1 MGSVLGLRG
10 KLLVVGGG
18 YRGGF
23 CEKLPE
29 ASPMSHKASASWLW
43 DGPGAG
49 QGQANQRWWQH
60 LCDNIVKKGKKK
72 LRGDDSRERGAR
84 RCERNNS
91 ADTKVTEEGAGRRCS
106 RCRSRESS
114 LATRDEGNGEG
125 GPRRFTVEQRS
136 TCSPW
141 KGPHARARRYLKKA
155 VTLWGACTGA
165 GSCQDLWTRGERSPI
180 QSRFAG
186 QACDPMGN

>member
-1 MGSVLGLRG
+1 VLETL
-10 KLLVVGGG
+10 
-18 YRGGF
+18 
-23 CEKLPE
+23 EQEP
-29 ASPMSHKASASWLW
+29 
-43 DGPGAG
+43 
-49 QGQANQRWWQH
+49 
-60 LCDNIVKKGKKK
+60 
-72 LRGDDSRERGAR
+72 
-84 RCERNNS
+84 
-91 ADTKVTEEGAGRRCS
+91 
-106 RCRSRESS
+106 S
-114 LATRDEGNGEG
+114 LATHAEDRGEAGCSPAVHG
-125 GPRRFTVEQRS
+125 GPMVERIS